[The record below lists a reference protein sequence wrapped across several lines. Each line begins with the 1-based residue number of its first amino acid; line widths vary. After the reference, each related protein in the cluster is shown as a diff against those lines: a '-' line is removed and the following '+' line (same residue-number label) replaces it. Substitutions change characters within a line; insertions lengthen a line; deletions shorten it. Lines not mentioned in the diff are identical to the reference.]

1 MDPRRSNSEGAV
13 VGGAGAGG
21 TVGTRDVG
29 GGVVVARGV
38 SKHFG
43 ELKAVDAVDLEIA
56 PNECVGFL
64 GPNGAGKTTLMRLIY
79 SAIEKTAGELTVF
92 GLTPMKQRKQINAH
106 IGVVFQDNN
115 LDEEL
120 DAAES
125 LLVHALYCGLEHR
138 TARQRI
144 AALLDWLALSA
155 KANSRIRALSG
166 GMVRRLMIARA
177 LLNSPKL
184 LILDEPTT
192 GLDPQ
197 VRHAVWGL
205 LRELKRQ
212 GMTILLTTHYME
224 EAQQLSDRV
233 HIMDKGRI
241 ILSGAPNEL
250 IERHLERYVL
260 QASGLREPPLGREN
274 LGPYQDG
281 EVRHERAGD
290 TDYFYANAERPLQAL
305 YERLNTPHV
314 VLRHATLED
323 VFLKFTGRG
332 LNE

>member
-1 MDPRRSNSEGAV
+1 MDPRRSNSEAAAV
-13 VGGAGAGG
+13 VGGGVGPRDVAGA
-21 TVGTRDVG
+21 
-29 GGVVVARGV
+29 VVVARGV

-120 DAAES
+120 DAAEC

-138 TARQRI
+138 AARQRI
-144 AALLDWLALSA
+144 AALLDWMGLSA

-166 GMVRRLMIARA
+166 GMVRRLMVARA

-197 VRHAVWGL
+197 VRHAIWGL

-212 GMTILLTTHYME
+212 GMTVLLTTHYME

-260 QASGLREPPLGREN
+260 QASGLPAVPTV
-274 LGPYQDG
+274 DG
-281 EVRHERAGD
+281 DIRHERAGD

-332 LNE
+332 LSEG